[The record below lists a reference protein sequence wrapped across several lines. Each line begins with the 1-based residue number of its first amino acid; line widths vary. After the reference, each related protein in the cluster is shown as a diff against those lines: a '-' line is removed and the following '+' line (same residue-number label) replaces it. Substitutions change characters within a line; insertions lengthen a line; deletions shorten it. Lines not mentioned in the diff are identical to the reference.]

1 MGVLENLAKNPAVLG
16 IAAVGII
23 AFIFRDKISDFLS
36 NITGGAET
44 ANLLGENLLSNLQ
57 GTQDLLNSI
66 TEGFTNFQF
75 PEFPNPFE
83 GFNFGDFFAG
93 FFNQNGGGIQPPQ
106 GGIVDTPGLGPVTI
120 PEGCTVDPQGIIHC
134 PTPPTFDV
142 CNVFPELCQGEQLPP
157 GFTGPP
163 GPGQEQCFEIPLITG
178 GTFNTCTGEQ
188 TPGDPVIPGPEL
200 PPGFTGGG
208 PSFEGGSVSEVSDQN
223 CTTLI
228 CVLDRNPGMTASQ
241 AADRLAEILGNTGD
255 FDFGS
260 NTGSGFGP
268 EDDQG
273 GGIITGGATP
283 ESEARR
289 AACVSCQ
296 LFGLNC
302 PICAGTI

>member
-1 MGVLENLAKNPAVLG
+1 MGVIENLAKNPAVLG
-16 IAAVGII
+16 IAAVGIV
-23 AFIFRDKISDFLS
+23 AFIFRDKISNFLS

-44 ANLLGENLLSNLQ
+44 ANLLGENLLGNLQ

-93 FFNQNGGGIQPPQ
+93 FFNQNGGGIQGGLPLPEDVPDTGLFTPEQRAQCQCGTNIIQDIQ
-106 GGIVDTPGLGPVTI
+106 GD
-120 PEGCTVDPQGIIHC
+120 IHERC
-134 PTPPTFDV
+134 IQ
-142 CNVFPELCQGEQLPP
+142 CESEQLPS

-188 TPGDPVIPGPEL
+188 TPGGPVGGPEL

-268 EDDQG
+268 GDDQG
-273 GGIITGGATP
+273 GGIVTGGGTL

-289 AACVSCQ
+289 AACTSCQ